1 MDGERI
7 SCRGFNPMI
16 PNSMIED
23 NWRIAVMCKFYLK
36 LTYLILVLVVGKGAK
51 PLVNKETN
59 AKSAFAAFQN
69 ADKPQCGK
77 A

>member
-23 NWRIAVMCKFYLK
+23 NWRIAVMCKFYPK
-36 LTYLILVLVVGKGAK
+36 LTFDISVGCWERGEA
-51 PLVNKETN
+51 TR
-59 AKSAFAAFQN
+59 
-69 ADKPQCGK
+69 
-77 A
+77 